1 MHPATPP
8 TNPVYPSQQA
18 ALNSLLLL
26 NDSSLSPRGGGTDH
40 KGVGFDSSRKQSTQK
55 KSGGES
61 SSLHYQMIPSQNPA
75 SQGTSVPSTSRVMAV
90 LNQQSSTLS
99 SAAQVMKT
107 PIKEVD
113 HLKAQVATL
122 KEVISV
128 ME

>member
-1 MHPATPP
+1 MIT
-8 TNPVYPSQQA
+8 
-18 ALNSLLLL
+18 
-26 NDSSLSPRGGGTDH
+26 DSSH
-40 KGVGFDSSRKQSTQK
+40 KQSSQN
-55 KSGGES
+55 KSGE

-75 SQGTSVPSTSRVMAV
+75 SQGTSVPSTSRVIGV

-99 SAAQVMKT
+99 SAAQLMKA
-107 PIKEVD
+107 PINEVE